1 VEDEAISCCESK
13 FPESLEGAY
22 LGSTLPLLV
31 APGKPA
37 KGVKPIDVSQ
47 LFPFFTAQ
55 ALAPDPRWRMIKL
68 VSLSFFPTNSATLL
82 VINE

>member
-1 VEDEAISCCESK
+1 M
-13 FPESLEGAY
+13 FPKIYTEIAY

-31 APGKPA
+31 APGRPA

-55 ALAPDPRWRMIKL
+55 ALAPDPRCSIIKL
-68 VSLSFFPTNSATLL
+68 VSLSFFPRNSATLR
-82 VINE
+82 VMNE